1 MNNESYD
8 NGAYLHEFKD
18 SLRDRFDR
26 LEAQVLD
33 YEQQQ
38 GSTELEDEI
47 RHVIHTIKGEAGMMN
62 QTALCLKCHRMEEAL
77 EQLDTDEIADAV
89 LRFIDEMRNLME
101 YSSSHGQ
108 EYAPKD
114 SVNLD
119 RKGQPPQMICLIVE
133 DDFTSRMI
141 LQKLLSDYAEC
152 HIAVN
157 GKEAIAAFKAAL
169 DSGQPY
175 DLVCLDIMMPEMDGQ
190 DALKQIRQLEEDSGK
205 LSTQGA
211 RIVMTT
217 ALNDMQNV
225 KNAYH
230 SLCDGYLV
238 KPISKEKLIE
248 EIQKLGLLNT
258 KSTTR

>member
-8 NGAYLHEFKD
+8 NDAYLHEFKD
-18 SLRDRFDR
+18 SLRDSFDR
-26 LEAQVLD
+26 LEAQALD

-38 GSTELEDEI
+38 GNTELEDEI
-47 RHVIHTIKGEAGMMN
+47 RRVIHTIKGEAGMMN
-62 QTALCLKCHRMEEAL
+62 QTALCLKCHRIEEAL
-77 EQLDTDEIADAV
+77 EQLDADEIADTV
-89 LRFIDEMRNLME
+89 LRFIDETRNLLNCND
-101 YSSSHGQ
+101 SHGQ
-108 EYAPKD
+108 VCVPKD
-114 SVNLD
+114 SDNLD
-119 RKGQPPQMICLIVE
+119 KKGQPFQMKCLIVE

-157 GKEAIAAFKAAL
+157 GKEAVAAFKAAL

-190 DALKQIRQLEEDSGK
+190 DALKQIRQLEEDSGT
-205 LSTQGA
+205 LSTQGT

-248 EIQKLGLLNT
+248 EIQKLGLLNA
-258 KSTTR
+258 KSEI